1 MPPFLP
7 PWYLNN
13 GLLMTVFIARVADQ
27 LWQRY
32 TPQPEPP
39 YQNHI
44 FQGAGGVPIHGI
56 VAVPP
61 HAKGTMVGTY
71 GIVGDLDNQW
81 FLRILGRKAYAQ
93 GYAVVLFD
101 WRAHGKT
108 MALSPTLTSDG
119 IYEGQDFV
127 HIAAQSKA
135 LGCPAPFWFTGYSL
149 GGQLA
154 LWGIHYSQQAET
166 LGTAPTITTE
176 EIAGG
181 AVICPSLDSEKS
193 LRYLMGHPLGR
204 LLEQAIAAKL
214 QQLAA
219 SIHQLHPQVLDPA
232 AIARAHSI
240 WTFDEELVIGP
251 LGFESVPAYYTASSP
266 LPLLPQLQKPTLILY
281 AQDDPLFAPELVT
294 AVAKACA
301 DNDAIDLHLTPRGGH
316 VGYFSGRRGQA
327 ISGDADPWWAW
338 NRVMDWVEGQ
348 PSHSVQTTTA
358 TAPMALP

>member
-13 GLLMTVFIARVADQ
+13 GLLMTVFIARVADH

-32 TPQPEPP
+32 TPEPEPP
-39 YQNHI
+39 YQSHI

-56 VAVPP
+56 VAVPQN
-61 HAKGTMVGTY
+61 AKGTIVGTY

-81 FLRILGRKAYAQ
+81 FLRVLGRKAYAQ

-108 MALSPTLTSDG
+108 VELSPTLTSDG

-154 LWGIHYSQQAET
+154 LWGIHYGQRAET
-166 LGTAPTITTE
+166 LDTSPAITSA
-176 EIAGG
+176 EISGG

-193 LRYLMGHPLGR
+193 LRYLINHPLGR
-204 LLEQAIAAKL
+204 YLEQAIAAKL
-214 QQLAA
+214 QDLAE
-219 SIHQLHPQVLDPA
+219 SIHQAHPQALDPA

-251 LGFESVPAYYTASSP
+251 LGFDSVPAYYAASSP
-266 LPLLPQLQKPTLILY
+266 LPLLPQLQKPTLMLY

-294 AVAKACA
+294 AVERACA

-327 ISGDADPWWAW
+327 MAGDSDPWWAW
-338 NRVMDWVEGQ
+338 NRVLDWVEAQ
-348 PSHSVQTTTA
+348 PHPSQTQAEASLA
-358 TAPMALP
+358 TP